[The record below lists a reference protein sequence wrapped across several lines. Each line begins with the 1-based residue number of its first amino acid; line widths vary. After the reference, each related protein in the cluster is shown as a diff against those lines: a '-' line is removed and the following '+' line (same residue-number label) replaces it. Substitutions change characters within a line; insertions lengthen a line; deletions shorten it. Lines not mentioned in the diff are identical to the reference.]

1 MAKILATG
9 WVPEDIIGPY
19 REKFDEVLVPS
30 REKGNFTQEEV
41 WDVINNYDVLFT
53 ISAFKFQ
60 KDLIDHATNI
70 KVVCNLGV
78 GYDNIDAA
86 YCTEKKIA
94 VINTPHA
101 VCQPTAEYT
110 CLLYTSPSPRD

>member
-60 KDLIDHATNI
+60 KDLPQQRKCPEAQ
-70 KVVCNLGV
+70 VCLRADSAFQNYGV
-78 GYDNIDAA
+78 
-86 YCTEKKIA
+86 
-94 VINTPHA
+94 
-101 VCQPTAEYT
+101 
-110 CLLYTSPSPRD
+110 